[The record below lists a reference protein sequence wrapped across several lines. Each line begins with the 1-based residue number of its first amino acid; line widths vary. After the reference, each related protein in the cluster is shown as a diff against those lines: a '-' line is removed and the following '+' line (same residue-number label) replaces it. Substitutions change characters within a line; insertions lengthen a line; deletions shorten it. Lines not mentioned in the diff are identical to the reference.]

1 MFGDTIFDSPQGGF
15 LMAARMPQRRARI
28 IGGVVLLAL
37 FGAGAVWATRAPKTV
52 FDTAPVKRGNIEAS
66 VTAIGTLQPQTY
78 VDVGAQVS
86 GQITRLH
93 VQPGSSVE
101 KGQLLAEIDPSVQ
114 QATVD
119 AGRAALAGLRAQ
131 LADQQAQHR
140 LAGQQHGRQQ
150 QMAKFDSTPLAD
162 VETAEATLA
171 SAAAKIDHLKAQ
183 IDQTQASLKADEARL
198 GYTRIYAPMASK
210 VVGLDAKEGQTLTPL
225 TRRRTSCA
233 SPTCR

>member
-1 MFGDTIFDSPQGGF
+1 
-15 LMAARMPQRRARI
+15 MAARMPQRRARI
-28 IGGVVLLAL
+28 IGSVVLLIL
-37 FGAGAVWATRAPKTV
+37 FGAGAVWATRTPKTV
-52 FDTAPVKRGNIEAS
+52 FDTAAVKRGNIEAS

-140 LAGQQHGRQQ
+140 LAGQL
-150 QMAKFDSTPLAD
+150 S
-162 VETAEATLA
+162 VN
-171 SAAAKIDHLKAQ
+171 
-183 IDQTQASLKADEARL
+183 
-198 GYTRIYAPMASK
+198 
-210 VVGLDAKEGQTLTPL
+210 
-225 TRRRTSCA
+225 
-233 SPTCR
+233 